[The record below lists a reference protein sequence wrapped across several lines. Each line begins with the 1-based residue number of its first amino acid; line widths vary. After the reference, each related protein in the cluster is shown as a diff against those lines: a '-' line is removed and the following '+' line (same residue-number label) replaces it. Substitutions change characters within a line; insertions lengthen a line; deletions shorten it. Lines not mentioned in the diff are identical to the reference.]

1 MNIIPLIKHFDKI
14 HLSNNS
20 ILLLNIMKQTKIPYL
35 YQDKK
40 ELFTEN
46 FRECK
51 GIKVYGEKIIKNK
64 NKELRS
70 WTPYRSKLAAAI
82 LNGLEI
88 EIKKDYNVLYL
99 GAATGTTVSH
109 ISDILRNGII
119 YAIENSPVSMKKLIK
134 VCEKRPNI
142 IPILN
147 DAFHPDRYA
156 VIVPIVDLI
165 YQDISQ
171 RNQAEIFIENIKR
184 YLKENGTGIIMVKAR
199 SINVAMQP
207 KIVYEK
213 VCNYLKENNLKI
225 KQVFELKPYEKD
237 HAVILVSK

>member
-1 MNIIPLIKHFDKI
+1 
-14 HLSNNS
+14 
-20 ILLLNIMKQTKIPYL
+20 MKQTKIPYL

-46 FRECK
+46 FQECK

-199 SINVAMQP
+199 SINVAMQQ

-225 KQVFELKPYEKD
+225 KQVFEIKPYEKD

>member
-1 MNIIPLIKHFDKI
+1 
-14 HLSNNS
+14 
-20 ILLLNIMKQTKIPYL
+20 MKQTKIPYV

-40 ELFTEN
+40 QLFTEN
-46 FRECK
+46 LQECK

-70 WTPYRSKLAAAI
+70 WIPYRSKLAAAI

-109 ISDILRNGII
+109 ISDITRDGII
-119 YAIENSPVSMKKLIK
+119 YAVESSPVSMKKLIT

-156 VIVPIVDLI
+156 SIVPSVDLI

-171 RNQAEIFIENIKR
+171 RNQAEIFVENIKK

-199 SINVAMQP
+199 SIDVAMKP
-207 KIVYEK
+207 KIAYEK
-213 VCNYLKENNLKI
+213 VCNYLKENSLRI
-225 KQVFELKPYEKD
+225 KQVFELEPYEKD
-237 HAVILVSK
+237 HAVIII

>member
-1 MNIIPLIKHFDKI
+1 
-14 HLSNNS
+14 
-20 ILLLNIMKQTKIPYL
+20 MKQTKIPYL
-35 YQDKK
+35 YQDKNQ
-40 ELFTEN
+40 LFTEN
-46 FRECK
+46 LQECK

-70 WTPYRSKLAAAI
+70 WMPYRSKLAAAI

-109 ISDILRNGII
+109 ISDITRDGII
-119 YAIENSPVSMKKLIK
+119 YAVESSPVSMKKLIT

-156 VIVPIVDLI
+156 SIVSNVDLI

-171 RNQAEIFIENIKR
+171 RNQAEIFFENIKK
-184 YLKENGTGIIMVKAR
+184 YLRENGTGIIMVKAR
-199 SINVAMQP
+199 SIDVAIKP

-213 VCNYLKENNLKI
+213 VCNYLKEKSLSI
-225 KQVFELKPYEKD
+225 KQVFELEPYEKD
-237 HAVILVSK
+237 HAVIIISK

>member
-1 MNIIPLIKHFDKI
+1 
-14 HLSNNS
+14 
-20 ILLLNIMKQTKIPYL
+20 MKQTKIPYV

-40 ELFTEN
+40 QLFTEN
-46 FRECK
+46 LQECK

-64 NKELRS
+64 NKELRA
-70 WTPYRSKLAAAI
+70 WMPYRSKLAAAI

-109 ISDILRNGII
+109 ISDITRDGII
-119 YAIENSPVSMKKLIK
+119 YAVESSPVSMKKLIT

-156 VIVPIVDLI
+156 SIVPSVDLI

-171 RNQAEIFIENIKR
+171 RNQAEIFVENIKK

-199 SINVAMQP
+199 SIDVAMKP
-207 KIVYEK
+207 KIAYEK
-213 VCNYLKENNLKI
+213 VCNYLKENTLRI
-225 KQVFELKPYEKD
+225 KQVFELEPYEKD
-237 HAVILVSK
+237 HAVIII